1 MYFQNYICNS
11 KLVCLKNVAV
21 LLLLY
26 MFITEVSELQEVP
39 HCIKGEQLEL
49 RPLVSAV

>member
-11 KLVCLKNVAV
+11 KLVCLAV
-21 LLLLY
+21 LSLLY
-26 MFITEVSELQEVP
+26 IFVTEVSELQEVP